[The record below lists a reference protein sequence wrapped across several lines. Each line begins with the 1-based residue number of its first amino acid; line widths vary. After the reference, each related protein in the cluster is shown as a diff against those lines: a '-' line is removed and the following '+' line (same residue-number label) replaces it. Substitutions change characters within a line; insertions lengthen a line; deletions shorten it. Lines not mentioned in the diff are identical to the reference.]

1 MAGAATAG
9 AAVAAAFLGLLASS
23 VAASGPGAAA
33 ARPAQ
38 SVRIVRT
45 APIRAHAVAHRQTL
59 PECEARLDGTRDGRP
74 AMAIV
79 GASYTAGVG
88 PGAAALSWADLL
100 ARDLRLNAV
109 IDGVPGVGYV
119 RLGNGRAGP
128 ILRLLEREDLRALH
142 PSLVI
147 VQAGHDDSGVP
158 ASLERQRVIQAIDA
172 IRAAAPRAR
181 IALLT
186 VFAGPSRPVPAAL
199 DRVDGEIIAAALT
212 ADPGAIIMNPLG
224 GGWHYAHA
232 HGGLHPTAAG
242 DAWIARTA
250 AAILRAHGVRPGA
263 GGGPAPVIC
272 DSGIAARTGAGPRS
286 ARFQ

>member
-1 MAGAATAG
+1 M
-9 AAVAAAFLGLLASS
+9 
-23 VAASGPGAAA
+23 AASGPGGAAA
-33 ARPAQ
+33 PPAR

-45 APIRAHAVAHRQTL
+45 APIRAHAVARRETL
-59 PECEARLDGTRDGRP
+59 SECEARLEQARDGRP
-74 AMAIV
+74 DMAVV

-100 ARDLRLNAV
+100 ARELRWNAV

-128 ILRLLEREDLRALH
+128 ISRLLDREDLRALD

-186 VFAGPSRPVPAAL
+186 VFAGPSRPVSAAL
-199 DRVDGEIIAAALT
+199 YRVDGEIIAAGLA
-212 ADPGAIIMNPLG
+212 ADPGAISMNPL

-242 DAWIARTA
+242 DAWIAGTA
-250 AAILRAHGVRPGA
+250 AAILRAHGVLPAAA
-263 GGGPAPVIC
+263 GGRAPVIC
-272 DSGIAARTGAGPRS
+272 DSGTGARTRAGAR
-286 ARFQ
+286 ATRLQ